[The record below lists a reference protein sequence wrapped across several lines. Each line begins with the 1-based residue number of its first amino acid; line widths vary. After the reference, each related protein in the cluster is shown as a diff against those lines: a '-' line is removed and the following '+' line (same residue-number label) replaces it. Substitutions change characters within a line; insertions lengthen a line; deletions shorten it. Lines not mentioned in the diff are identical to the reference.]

1 MSTVAP
7 SGDDKQRIDRPV
19 VRKRFVQRA
28 KTLVHDPT
36 FKKTVHMI
44 REAWNE
50 EYPSFALA
58 APQRP
63 PSPLVARSLMVFMPP
78 RIERAH
84 AAATA
89 NREEAPPDARQAG
102 GRWIDIVQT
111 SCDILW
117 PLEFYPNWLGPPL
130 HPAGLF
136 MSAALLWRP
145 EFLDADDL
153 IAYGNLGPRPVGYD
167 PFDHWNTPG
176 ACHWRTFSNVLAEAI
191 EDAIAR
197 GEPLTEEWRNELKA
211 RATRAGIAAHNAR
224 IASSPDE
231 LYWIFTPYPGMT
243 GTDRD
248 DLMSGITD
256 ALRRRY
262 GDDPRRDQVRALSAG
277 GMNPNQ
283 IAKLIGVD
291 RKTVLGD
298 LERT

>member
-1 MSTVAP
+1 MATVAP

-28 KTLVHDPT
+28 KTLVRDPT
-36 FKKTVHMI
+36 FKKTVRMI
-44 REAWNE
+44 REGWNE
-50 EYPSFALA
+50 EHPSFALA

-63 PSPLVARSLMVFMPP
+63 PSPLVAPVPMVFIPP
-78 RIERAH
+78 RIERAL

-89 NREEAPPDARQAG
+89 NREEAPPDVRQAG
-102 GRWIDIVQT
+102 GRWIGAVYFL
-111 SCDILW
+111 CGVLW
-117 PLEFYPNWLGPPL
+117 PPELFPNWLGPPL
-130 HPAGLF
+130 HPCSLF
-136 MSAALLWRP
+136 VSASLIWQP
-145 EFLDADDL
+145 QFLDPDDL
-153 IAYGNLGPRPVGYD
+153 IAYGNLGPHPLGYD
-167 PFDHWNTPG
+167 PIDHWNTPG
-176 ACHWRTFSNVLAEAI
+176 ACYWRTFSDTLAEGI

-197 GEPLTEEWRNELKA
+197 GEPITEEWRNTLKV
-211 RATRAGIAAHNAR
+211 RAIKEGLAAHDAR

-231 LYWIFTPYPGMT
+231 LHWIFTPYPGMT

-248 DLMSGITD
+248 DLMSRITD